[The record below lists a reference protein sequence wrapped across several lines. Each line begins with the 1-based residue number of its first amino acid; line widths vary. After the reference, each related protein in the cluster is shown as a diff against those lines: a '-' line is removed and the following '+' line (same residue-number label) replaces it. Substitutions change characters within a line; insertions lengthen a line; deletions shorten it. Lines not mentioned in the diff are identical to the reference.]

1 MNRKISFLSFTTLL
15 LSVAFLSFSSSKAI
29 AQNRM
34 QNATAE
40 ARALSAA
47 QCRGSSSCGDC
58 AKQSV
63 VPAIMRKYRI
73 ESRREISEVT
83 AAALAGCS

>member
-1 MNRKISFLSFTTLL
+1 MNKKISFLSFTGLL
-15 LSVAFLSFSSSKAI
+15 LSATLIGFSSNKAV
-29 AQNRM
+29 AGNRM

-40 ARALSAA
+40 ARALAA
-47 QCRGSSSCGDC
+47 SQCGGSSSCSDC

-63 VPAIMRKYRI
+63 VPAIVSKYRI

-83 AAALAGCS
+83 AAAIAGCS

>member
-1 MNRKISFLSFTTLL
+1 MNKKTSFLSFTALFISATLIG
-15 LSVAFLSFSSSKAI
+15 FSSSEAI

-40 ARALSAA
+40 ARALAAA

-63 VPAIMRKYRI
+63 VPAIVSKYRI